1 MLRQEILCES
11 SILGDPDERF
21 CPNPIIMDQNPEMK
35 NLLQTVT
42 PVLTNGVMQVVL
54 LGTVKIRKSKHFA
67 VKEKFFEILLYLESQ
82 QKAKE
87 ANEVKTKE
95 ADDNSEKEKK
105 TRQKTSKQIR
115 ACFGPAKDCTNCKS
129 KGAELMQ
136 FPPNDED
143 NVLQPGAKQINSF
156 KRCSACHVVA
166 YCSEVIHTRL
176 LRCNSPFNC
185 NTVFPVHLLM
195 PSFVRTA
202 RENIGSTTTKSCAK
216 FCPTRKNLG
225 GASTRRKTASP
236 AAVKSLR
243 IGST

>member
-21 CPNPIIMDQNPEMK
+21 CPNPVIMDQNPEMK

-42 PVLTNGVMQVVL
+42 PVLTNGVIQVVL
-54 LGTVKIRKSKHFA
+54 LGTVKIRKSKPLA

-105 TRQKTSKQIR
+105 TRQNTSKQIR

-143 NVLQPGAKQINSF
+143 DVLLPGAKAINSF

-166 YCSEVIHTRL
+166 YCSEVIHPRF
-176 LRCNSPFNC
+176 LRCSSISFNSK
-185 NTVFPVHLLM
+185 TVFPVHFFIPLC
-195 PSFVRTA
+195 FRTA
-202 RENIGSTTTKSCAK
+202 RENIGSTTTRRCAK
-216 FCPTRKNLG
+216 FCQIRKNLG
-225 GASTRRKTASP
+225 GAST
-236 AAVKSLR
+236 
-243 IGST
+243 